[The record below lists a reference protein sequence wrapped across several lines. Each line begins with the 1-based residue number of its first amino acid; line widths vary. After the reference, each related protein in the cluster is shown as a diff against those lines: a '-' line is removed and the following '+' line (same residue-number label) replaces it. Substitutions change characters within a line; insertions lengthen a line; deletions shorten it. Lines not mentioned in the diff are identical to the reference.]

1 MLHTLGN
8 LILKNN
14 RNCRIAVITSLMTM
28 REMLDVKTK
37 KHKAS
42 KKTKRSWRKYIDI
55 KDVDTFLDN
64 NRLEERL
71 GTPFSKRIDTQLFSI
86 DKTAD
91 VTENVISKRAAR
103 LALKNKEPRCF
114 ASLKS
119 HTCVPDPISKR
130 NRVRTKEERMNSI
143 LRQREVERQVK
154 GVLKLKEKEA
164 LKNRILA
171 KIASINRSKNKE
183 IKEDIWNSINV
194 LIPETITEWMSSNSI
209 RHTLKHL
216 GIKKRKLPLLCKK
229 PSVLPAVETPHPGT
243 SYNPSYNDHQELLHN
258 IVQKELELMKQDEHL
273 NRVTTQMFKKI
284 SLQKRDEN
292 MMKEMLE
299 GLPKNQTTS
308 SFKSIEEDHE
318 EENSSITIANNKSK
332 KNIKKTLVQKR
343 KQREQK
349 QAINERTLMKLE
361 KKKISDIY
369 KLKTLQKQ
377 IEAKERKQ
385 ESLRQKRTKKRESE
399 SLMPKTLSKT
409 KFEPID
415 PDFQLAEELTG
426 NLRNFKPSNNLLKER
441 YKSLQQRNIVAPAV
455 IKLKRDKAKM
465 KKFVKPDHKLNLGDI
480 I

>member
-1 MLHTLGN
+1 
-8 LILKNN
+8 
-14 RNCRIAVITSLMTM
+14 
-28 REMLDVKTK
+28 MLDVKTK
-37 KHKAS
+37 KRKVS
-42 KKTKRSWRKYIDI
+42 KKTKQSWRKYIDI
-55 KDVDTFLDN
+55 KDVDAFLEN

-71 GTPFSKRIDTQLFSI
+71 GTPFSERIDTQLFTI

-103 LALKNKEPRCF
+103 LALKNKEPKCF

-143 LRQREVERQVK
+143 LGQRKVERK
-154 GVLKLKEKEA
+154 MKDILKLKEKEA

-171 KIASINRSKNKE
+171 KVASNRPKSQE
-183 IKEDIWNSINV
+183 IKGDIWNSTNV

-216 GIKKRKLPLLCKK
+216 GMKKRKLPLLCKK
-229 PSVLPAVETPHPGT
+229 PSVLPAVEIPHPGT

-299 GLPKNQTTS
+299 GLPKNQTAS
-308 SFKSIEEDHE
+308 SFKSIEEDQ
-318 EENSSITIANNKSK
+318 EENSSIIIANNKSR

-349 QAINERTLMKLE
+349 QAINERVLMKLE
-361 KKKISDIY
+361 KKKISDVY

-385 ESLRQKRTKKRESE
+385 EILRQKRMKKRERE

-415 PDFQLAEELTG
+415 PDFQLAEELAG
-426 NLRNFKPSNNLLKER
+426 NLRNCNPSNNLLKER

-455 IKLKRDKAKM
+455 IKL
-465 KKFVKPDHKLNLGDI
+465 
-480 I
+480 

>member
-1 MLHTLGN
+1 M
-8 LILKNN
+8 
-14 RNCRIAVITSLMTM
+14 
-28 REMLDVKTK
+28 KTK
-37 KHKAS
+37 KRKAS

-71 GTPFSKRIDTQLFSI
+71 GTPFSERIDTQLFTI

-103 LALKNKEPRCF
+103 LALKNKEPKCF

-130 NRVRTKEERMNSI
+130 NQIRTKEERMNST
-143 LRQREVERQVK
+143 LRQHEVERK
-154 GVLKLKEKEA
+154 IKDILKLKEKEA

-171 KIASINRSKNKE
+171 KVASTNPDSKE
-183 IKEDIWNSINV
+183 IEGDVWNSTNV
-194 LIPETITEWMSSNSI
+194 LIPETITEWMSPNSI

-229 PSVLPAVETPHPGT
+229 SSVLPAVEIPHPGT
-243 SYNPSYNDHQELLHN
+243 SYNPSYNDHQKLLHN
-258 IVQKELELMKQDEHL
+258 IGQKELELMKQDEHL
-273 NRVTTQMFKKI
+273 NRVTTQMFDKI

-292 MMKEMLE
+292 IMKEMLE
-299 GLPKNQTTS
+299 GLPENQTAL
-308 SFKSIEEDHE
+308 SFKSVEEDHE
-318 EENSSITIANNKSK
+318 EENSSTIIANDKSK
-332 KNIKKTLVQKR
+332 KNIKKTRVQKR

-349 QAINERTLMKLE
+349 QAINKRALMKIE

-385 ESLRQKRTKKRESE
+385 EILRQKRMKKHERE

-426 NLRNFKPSNNLLKER
+426 NLRNLKPSNNLLKER
-441 YKSLQQRNIVAPAV
+441 YKSLQQRNIIAPAV
-455 IKLKRDKAKM
+455 IKL
-465 KKFVKPDHKLNLGDI
+465 
-480 I
+480 